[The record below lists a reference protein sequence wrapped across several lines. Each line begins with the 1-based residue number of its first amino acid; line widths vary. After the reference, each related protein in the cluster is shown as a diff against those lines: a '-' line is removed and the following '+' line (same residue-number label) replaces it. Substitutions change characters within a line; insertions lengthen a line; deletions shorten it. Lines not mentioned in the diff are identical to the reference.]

1 MSKVQCDKCKKLYLN
16 EITLKN
22 HIKKCLTKDVT
33 NNDESNFCIYC
44 NKSYKSIYYLNS
56 HTIKCKELHEI
67 QDIKILEQKYICLY
81 CNKNYSST
89 YALNNHKVNCNK
101 KMDIDI
107 QELLNKIN
115 VLENEKIA
123 LETSRNQFRDQYN
136 ALLEKCTQAKNI
148 NNTVVYNNNST
159 NTNNNITL
167 KQVVSTLEPI
177 SHDDIKDSM
186 VHFTNKYIDDGVKG
200 FAKFM
205 VDFVCNNKIV
215 TSDHSRNTIAYR
227 TTYENFIR
235 DPECINIINST
246 LKQNSNYLINVLD
259 ERKEHYRKLMDENS
273 DNFDT
278 YLIKA
283 SKIHELKRITEAS
296 KSENADV
303 NIKDISNILCNH
315 GAKTYNKCVEL
326 ISKQK

>member
-1 MSKVQCDKCKKLYLN
+1 
-16 EITLKN
+16 
-22 HIKKCLTKDVT
+22 
-33 NNDESNFCIYC
+33 
-44 NKSYKSIYYLNS
+44 
-56 HTIKCKELHEI
+56 
-67 QDIKILEQKYICLY
+67 
-81 CNKNYSST
+81 
-89 YALNNHKVNCNK
+89 
-101 KMDIDI
+101 MDIDTH
-107 QELLNKIN
+107 ELLNKIN
-115 VLENEKIA
+115 ILENEKIA
-123 LETSRNQFRDQYN
+123 LETSRNQFREQYN

-148 NNTVVYNNNST
+148 NKTVVYNNNST

-235 DPECINIINST
+235 DPECINIINRT
-246 LKQNSNYLINVLD
+246 LKQNSNYIINVLD

-273 DNFDT
+273 DDFDT
-278 YLIKA
+278 HLIKA
-283 SKIHELKRITEAS
+283 AKIHELKRITEAS

-315 GAKTYNKCVEL
+315 GAKNYNKCVEI

>member
-1 MSKVQCDKCKKLYLN
+1 MEYKCVHCNKVLSKSYLSIHENKCLKKREKSSSTICIHCDKNFSSVYTLDKHKCKN
-16 EITLKN
+16 R
-22 HIKKCLTKDVT
+22 KC
-33 NNDESNFCIYC
+33 
-44 NKSYKSIYYLNS
+44 
-56 HTIKCKELHEI
+56 IKCKNDCNNSLCLSCCEEEYSNNIKNDYEKLKLDYYTLLSSHHNLQHKYEI
-67 QDIKILEQKYICLY
+67 EVNIK
-81 CNKNYSST
+81 
-89 YALNNHKVNCNK
+89 
-101 KMDIDI
+101 
-107 QELLNKIN
+107 NKI
-115 VLENEKIA
+115 EN
-123 LETSRNQFRDQYN
+123 QYN

-148 NNTVVYNNNST
+148 NKTVVYNNNST

-246 LKQNSNYLINVLD
+246 LKQNSNYIINVLD

-273 DNFDT
+273 DDFDT
-278 YLIKA
+278 HLIKA
-283 SKIHELKRITEAS
+283 AKIHELKRITEAS

-315 GAKTYNKCVEL
+315 GAKNYNKCVEL